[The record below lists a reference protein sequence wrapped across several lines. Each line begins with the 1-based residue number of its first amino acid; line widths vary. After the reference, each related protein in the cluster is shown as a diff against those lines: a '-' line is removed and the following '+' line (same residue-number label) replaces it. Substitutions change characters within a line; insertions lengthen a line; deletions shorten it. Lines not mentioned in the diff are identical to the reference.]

1 MKKKYLKTIEDIEAL
16 RNTNTKI
23 YSSLDESKPETFYR
37 FVNGVPCFFWDEN
50 NYSYNVFL
58 QSNENARLYI
68 IVEEPV
74 KDANENDIGKLCWF
88 WDGDNGRKFFSTLL
102 NIDTDNLYSF
112 CCRDGCYEHCR
123 RLTPA
128 EVAEITGY
136 KVEE

>member
-1 MKKKYLKTIEDIEAL
+1 MKKKYLKTIEDIEAF

-37 FVNGVPCFFWDEN
+37 FVNGVLCFFWDEN
-50 NYSYNVFL
+50 NYSYNAFL
-58 QSNENARLYI
+58 QSNENARPYI

-74 KDANENDIGKLCWF
+74 KELTGKDRGMLCKFMKSNQKRIGILACFTNTKKPVAVGGEIF
-88 WDGDNGRKFFSTLL
+88 DK
-102 NIDTDNLYSF
+102 
-112 CCRDGCYEHCR
+112 CC

>member
-23 YSSLDESKPETFYR
+23 YSALDDESKLKTFYR
-37 FVNGVPCFFWDEN
+37 FVNGVLCFFWDEN
-50 NYSYNVFL
+50 NYSYNAFL
-58 QSNENARLYI
+58 QSNENARPYI
-68 IVEEPV
+68 LVEEPIKEV
-74 KDANENDIGKLCWF
+74 TEEDVGKLCWM
-88 WDGDNGRKFFSTLL
+88 W
-102 NIDTDNLYSF
+102 DTDEEYKTTDVLKRITQTF
-112 CCRDGCYEHCR
+112 FYEGSSGAFWHHCR